1 MSRKNRVVS
10 KASKHSYISP
20 LAQRYEQVLNQSV
33 RHMNAALA
41 VADKAL
47 TPPPPLTLRRTEH
60 LVRQQR
66 QRGVEEERG
75 WISQGDDEYQ
85 SETLSEL
92 DIPEPAD
99 SGML

>member
-33 RHMNAALA
+33 RDMNAALA
-41 VADKAL
+41 VADRAL
-47 TPPPPLTLRRTEH
+47 TPPPPLHLRRTDH

-75 WISQGDDEYQ
+75 WISQGEDEYQ